1 MKVFMADYGNKIAGI
16 GGICCR
22 ELKKT
27 SLYFI
32 EATVKLVGVPS
43 CPFCD
48 KEFEVI
54 DVKLPEEEDEKE
66 EDKVA

>member
-1 MKVFMADYGNKIAGI
+1 MKVFMADYGNELVGI

-22 ELKKT
+22 EQKKL
-27 SLYFI
+27 SLYAI

-48 KEFEVI
+48 KEYEII
-54 DVKLPEEEDEKE
+54 DVPPREDEQG
-66 EDKVA
+66 A